1 MSSTAMPLPKPPT
14 NGAARERRVGTF
26 ADGQRAA
33 PVTVAYSA
41 KVGSF
46 GGPAQS

>member
-1 MSSTAMPLPKPPT
+1 MSTTAIPLPQPNT
-14 NGAARERRVGTF
+14 DATTRESRIGTF

-41 KVGSF
+41 EVGSF
-46 GGPAQS
+46 AGPAHT